1 MEEDSIKY
9 TGFSTPQWFYEWTVM
24 TFGLKNA
31 PRIFQRRMDNAFRHL
46 NSFLVAY
53 VDNILISSTTL
64 EEYQEHLQQLA
75 ETIIKEG
82 ICLSEKIATVEL
94 EKIEFLGFEL
104 RSNRISL
111 QYHILRKI
119 MEYPDEW
126 RTKKQIQEFL
136 GWLNYA
142 SAYISDLVKK
152 KKNLQS
158 LLRKNNTKGWS
169 DYHTQIVKNLKE
181 ECKNLLQLKLP
192 ELEDNLI
199 IQTDTSD
206 KV

>member
-1 MEEDSIKY
+1 
-9 TGFSTPQWFYEWTVM
+9 M

-64 EEYQEHLQQLA
+64 EEYREHLQQFA

-104 RSNRISL
+104 GSNDISL
-111 QYHILRKI
+111 QNHISRKI
-119 MEYPDEW
+119 TDYLDEV
-126 RTKKQIQEFL
+126 RTKKQMQGFL
-136 GWLNYA
+136 G
-142 SAYISDLVKK
+142 S
-152 KKNLQS
+152 
-158 LLRKNNTKGWS
+158 
-169 DYHTQIVKNLKE
+169 
-181 ECKNLLQLKLP
+181 
-192 ELEDNLI
+192 
-199 IQTDTSD
+199 
-206 KV
+206 